1 MSNRSLTPPPR
12 DHVRSLSLVLRR
24 SRHNGSK
31 VVVERVVEKAIA
43 VIVYPVLSRTNY
55 AKWYLV
61 MRVNL

>member
-1 MSNRSLTPPPR
+1 
-12 DHVRSLSLVLRR
+12 VRSLSLVLRR

-31 VVVERVVEKAIA
+31 VVIERVVEKAIA